1 MDPAVRRFL
10 RASLAWLVV
19 GVALGTAMAVRPALV
34 GYRPAHLH
42 AMLLGFVTMM
52 IAGVAYH
59 VIPRFV
65 GAPLHAP
72 WAPRAHFAVANA
84 GLAAMVA
91 AFLLRAHGV
100 IWSAPLLGTG
110 AALSASG
117 LLLFAWNLWCTLG
130 RSPQPIQVPMR
141 APVPRP
147 AER

>member
-1 MDPAVRRFL
+1 MEPAVRRFL
-10 RASLAWLVV
+10 RASLLWLMV
-19 GVALGTAMAVRPALV
+19 GVALGVAMAVRPEWV

-65 GAPLHAP
+65 GAPLHAS
-72 WAPRAHFAVANA
+72 WAPRVHLVVANA

-91 AFLLRAHGV
+91 AFVLRVHGV
-100 IWSAPLLGTG
+100 AWSAPLLGTG
-110 AALSASG
+110 AALSATG
-117 LLLFAWNLWCTLG
+117 LVLFAWNLWRTLG
-130 RSPQPIQVPMR
+130 RSPMAVPLR
-141 APVPRP
+141 APPVPRP